1 MKITGRHLLV
11 LVAMCGLLASCVGLV
26 TNVAGLFLSP
36 VAEEF
41 GIQRGAASL
50 MMTICNIAFA
60 VGGLFVPRLMKE
72 GQFKVLLVAF
82 TAVLAGGTAAL
93 AVCPGIVPMY
103 VLCVLRGV
111 AAGFMGFVFVT
122 TVLNQWFVAN
132 IGLATSIAMSCSG
145 LAGAAFSPMIGAM
158 IGSAGWRAGY
168 VLVAVLTVALN
179 LPAILFLPSI
189 DPRRSGFKAL
199 GASESATSDASASGD
214 ATASKTSTAQRVSP
228 LLFGLVLLFAV
239 FASAV
244 TALPQHFPGMAEL
257 YGQAGVGATMLSL
270 CMIANSGGKIVFGTL
285 VDRIGNRLSTIVYS
299 ALVLASILMLLFF
312 RGPQALV
319 LAAVLYGLC
328 YSLGTVAIT
337 MFTRDTFGLENYG
350 KTYPA
355 ISLGGNMANAVFSSA
370 VGFMYDFSGGYASS
384 LIMLGTLLIISVAIV
399 VYVYA
404 QKAHAQ

>member
-1 MKITGRHLLV
+1 
-11 LVAMCGLLASCVGLV
+11 MCGLLASCVGLV

-41 GIQRGAASL
+41 GIQRGASSL
-50 MMTICNIAFA
+50 MMTICNISFA
-60 VGGLFVPRLMKE
+60 IGGLFVPRLMKE
-72 GQFKVLLVAF
+72 GLFKVLLVAF

-93 AVCPGIVPMY
+93 AICPGIVPMY
-103 VLCVLRGV
+103 LLCVVRGV

-145 LAGAAFSPMIGAM
+145 LAGAAFSPLIGAV
-158 IGSAGWRAGY
+158 IGGAGWRAGY
-168 VLVAVLTVALN
+168 VLVGVLTVALN
-179 LPAILFLPSI
+179 LPAILFLPSM
-189 DPRRSGFKAL
+189 DPRRSGLKAL
-199 GASESATSDASASGD
+199 GAPESSSTEAPAADAAISAAQASGD
-214 ATASKTSTAQRVSP
+214 KTAQRVSP
-228 LLFGLVLLFAV
+228 ILFALVLLFAV

-270 CMIANSGGKIVFGTL
+270 CMIANSGGKIIFGSL
-285 VDRIGNRLSTIVYS
+285 VDRIGNRLATIVYS
-299 ALVLASILMLLFF
+299 AMVLVAILMLLFF
-312 RGPQALV
+312 RGPQSLV
-319 LAAVLYGLC
+319 IAAVMYGLC

-337 MFTRDTFGLENYG
+337 MFTRDTFGVENYG
-350 KTYPA
+350 RTYPA

-384 LIMLGTLLIISVAIV
+384 LVMFGVLLVASAAIV

-404 QKAHAQ
+404 QKARA